1 MSSAAPPLPSD
12 GSSSIDNQPGR
23 GPLRAIARQHP
34 LIITPGTTL
43 REVMFLISQG
53 DEDAAVV
60 TDPETRLALG
70 LVTLR
75 LLLHVISAES
85 ANLNDPIAAHMIGAP
100 LTLAADASEH
110 RAKVLMAKRGVR
122 HLLLTEPDGQ
132 FFGLLEG
139 SDLLGLRTD
148 RSDALIARIA
158 AARDIE
164 AMMQTADQVRR
175 RGAEL
180 FRSGISVDALSQWMS
195 GLNDLIGM
203 RICELIEDE
212 FDLPPVPWCWLV
224 FGSEGRLE
232 QTFATDQDNGLLFVP
247 PDTGS
252 IDAIRNRFLPFA
264 QAVNEALHYCGFE
277 RCRGNI
283 MAGNPEWCLSDGEWQ
298 QRFEAWLRVP
308 DPEALL
314 KGTIFF
320 DFRPLYG
327 RYEPVDALRAWLAEE
342 APRHPRFFRALAEQ
356 TLSVSPP
363 LNWSG
368 KFSYDRNRN
377 FPHTIDLKQQ
387 GARLFVD
394 AARLW
399 GLQAGGWATGTAE
412 RLRTASSIRG
422 RAEENVS
429 AEIDAFHVIQ
439 RLRFEQQLKTD
450 DPDFANRVDP
460 DELNQLQRLMLKEA
474 FRQAKR
480 LQLALKQQFEL

>member
-1 MSSAAPPLPSD
+1 MSAAAPPSPPDHGASV
-12 GSSSIDNQPGR
+12 GTQPGR
-23 GPLRAIARQHP
+23 GPLRAIARQNP
-34 LIITPGTTL
+34 LVITPATTL

-60 TDPETRLALG
+60 TDPRTHLALG

-110 RAKVLMAKRGVR
+110 RAKVLMAKKGVR
-122 HLLLTEPDGQ
+122 HLLLTEPNGQ

-139 SDLLGLRTD
+139 SDLLGLRAD
-148 RSDALIARIA
+148 RSDALIASIA

-164 AMMQTADQVRR
+164 AMVQAADQVRR

-180 FRSGISVDALSQWMS
+180 FRAGIAVDALGQWMS

-212 FDLPPVPWCWLV
+212 FDLPAVPWCWLV

-247 PDTGS
+247 PDTASAG
-252 IDAIRNRFLPFA
+252 AIRERFLPFA
-264 QAVNEALHYCGFE
+264 RAVNDALHYCGFE
-277 RCRGNI
+277 RCRGKI
-283 MAGNPEWCLSDGEWQ
+283 MAGNPDWCLSDSEWQ
-298 QRFEAWLRVP
+298 QRFDTWLRVP

-314 KGTIFF
+314 NGTIFF

-327 RYEPVDALRAWLAEE
+327 RYEPVDALRAWVAEQ

-363 LNWSG
+363 LNWTG
-368 KFSYDRNRN
+368 KFSYDRNRD
-377 FPHTIDLKQQ
+377 FPHTIDLKRQ

-399 GLQAGGWATGTAE
+399 GLQAGLWATGTAE
-412 RLRTASSIRG
+412 RLRAASSIRG
-422 RAEENVS
+422 RTAEDVS

-439 RLRFEQQLKTD
+439 RLRFAQQLKTD
-450 DPDFANRVDP
+450 DPDAVNRIDP
-460 DELNQLQRLMLKEA
+460 DDLNDLQRLMLKEA
-474 FRQAKR
+474 FRQAKK